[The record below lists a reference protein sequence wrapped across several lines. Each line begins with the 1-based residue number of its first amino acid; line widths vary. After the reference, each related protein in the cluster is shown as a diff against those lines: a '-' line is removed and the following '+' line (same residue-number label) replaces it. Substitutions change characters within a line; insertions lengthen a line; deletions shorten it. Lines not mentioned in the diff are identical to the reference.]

1 MSRANWLD
9 NLRYPGE
16 PRPSNAFIY
25 PDRARRMGLTSTD
38 LSLLIELRKRRSALL
53 RVATVG
59 RLTLHVH
66 PREIAQLV
74 KLYPKCS
81 AIRSYRWGDN
91 AEGVLKTITGAHEI
105 VSIDY
110 SDYEGATVVHDMNA
124 PIGASHPELIGQ
136 FDLVI
141 DGGTLEH
148 VFNVPMALGNV
159 MDLCRIDGF
168 VLMANPSNN
177 LCGHGFYQFSPELM
191 YRVFSEAN
199 GFCIEKVLLTVCKVM
214 SVERDPH
221 PRSYQVA
228 DPANTGRRI
237 MIRNR
242 RPVVIRTLAKKI
254 SSVGLNYGNV
264 QQSDYSAMWAD
275 AQSAHHRRSPTEN
288 TLRLAFQKMP
298 FGFQTL
304 LLDWRARMALRSK
317 NVMSQWKGP
326 LE

>member
-1 MSRANWLD
+1 
-9 NLRYPGE
+9 
-16 PRPSNAFIY
+16 
-25 PDRARRMGLTSTD
+25 MGLTSTD

-53 RVATVG
+53 RVATIG

-66 PREIAQLV
+66 PREIARLV
-74 KLYPKCS
+74 RLYPHCS

-110 SDYEGATVVHDMNA
+110 SDYEGATVVHDMNT
-124 PIGASHPELIGQ
+124 PIGASRPDMIGQ

-148 VFNVPMALGNV
+148 VFNVPTALGNV
-159 MDLCRIDGF
+159 MGLCRIDGF

-191 YRVFSEAN
+191 YRVFSEVN
-199 GFCIEKVLLTVCKVM
+199 GFCVDTVLLTVCKAM
-214 SVERDPH
+214 SVERDPS
-221 PRSYQVA
+221 PRTFRVD
-228 DPANTGRRI
+228 DPAKSGRRI

-242 RPVVIRTLAKKI
+242 RPVVIRTLARKI
-254 SSVGLNYGNV
+254 SSIGLQYGNV

-275 AQSAHHRRSPTEN
+275 GQSAQRRRSTTEN
-288 TLRLAFQKMP
+288 TLRHALKKLP
-298 FGFQTL
+298 FGLQTL
-304 LLDWRARMALRSK
+304 LLDWRARTALRSGK
-317 NVMSQWKGP
+317 ALSKWRGP